1 MNNKLFVGNL
11 AYQTSDAELQELF
24 AEHGAVN
31 SVQVAKDRETGRSR
45 GFAFVEMGTQSE
57 AEAAIKAL
65 NGREVRGR
73 QISVVVSQPK
83 PRTGGGGGGG
93 GRGR

>member
-45 GFAFVEMGTQSE
+45 GFAFVEMESKE
-57 AEAAIKAL
+57 DAEAAIQHF
-65 NGREVRGR
+65 NGETIDGRKIVVNESRPKVRSR
-73 QISVVVSQPK
+73 
-83 PRTGGGGGGG
+83 
-93 GRGR
+93 